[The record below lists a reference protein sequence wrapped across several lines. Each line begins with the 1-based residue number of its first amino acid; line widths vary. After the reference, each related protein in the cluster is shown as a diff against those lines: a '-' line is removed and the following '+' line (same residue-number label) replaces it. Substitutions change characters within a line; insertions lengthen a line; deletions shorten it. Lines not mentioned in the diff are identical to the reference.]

1 MSITTT
7 PVRDVIDKAKAG
19 ERLTDGDALLLF
31 ERAKLPELGEGAD
44 AVRWRLHPDPVVTYI
59 VDRNVNYTNT
69 CITYCKFCAFY
80 RPPGHPEEYT
90 LSREAMAQKIQ
101 ETQALGGVQILLQ
114 GGHHPYLKI
123 EWYEELMRFM
133 KSFGIHIHGF
143 SPSEITHV
151 AQLSKLTIRETLER
165 LRKAGL
171 DTIPGGGAEILV
183 DRVRREISPL
193 KLMTDGWLNVMREA
207 HAIGM
212 NTTSTMMYGH
222 VETYAERVE
231 HLRRLREVQDESIAR
246 KNGGGFTAFICW
258 SLQTENTEL
267 AHLPK
272 TGGHEYLKTLAIARM
287 YLDNIPNLQSSWVT
301 QGEKIGQMALVY
313 GANDMGSTMLEEN
326 VVSQAGATFR
336 MTEQSIV
343 RVIVDLGFTP
353 SRRDCYYRLLK
364 T

>member
-1 MSITTT
+1 MIATTA
-7 PVRDVIDKAKAG
+7 VRDVIEKVKAG
-19 ERLTDGDALLLF
+19 ERLGDGDALLLF
-31 ERAKLPELGEGAD
+31 EKARLPELGEGAD
-44 AVRWRLHPDPVVTYI
+44 AVRWRLHPEPVVTYI
-59 VDRNVNYTNT
+59 VDRNINYTNT

-90 LSREAMAQKIQ
+90 LSREVLAQKIK
-101 ETQALGGVQILLQ
+101 ETQSLGGVQILLQ

-123 EWYEELMRFM
+123 EWYEELLRFM

-151 AQLSKLTIRETLER
+151 AQLSKLSIRETLER

-193 KLMTDGWLNVMREA
+193 KLMTDGWLEVMRQA

-212 NTTSTMMYGH
+212 NTTATMMYGH
-222 VETYAERVE
+222 VETPAERIE
-231 HLRRLREVQDESIAR
+231 HLRRLRELQDESLAR

-287 YLDNIPNLQSSWVT
+287 FLDNVPNLQSSWVT
-301 QGEKIGQMALVY
+301 QGEQVGQMALLH

-336 MTEQSIV
+336 MTEASIR
-343 RVIVDLGFTP
+343 RVIEDLGLRP
-353 SRRDCYYRLLK
+353 HRRDCYYRLLSA
-364 T
+364 